1 MDKKSLR
8 NNMSTQLKS
17 MDRMTYE
24 QLSYMIGSSLIET
37 DVWKSSSTIGLT
49 VSRFP
54 EVDTWQLIRQ
64 GWKQGKK
71 IVVPKCIPS
80 TKEMSFRSISAF
92 TELEDSFFGLFEPIE
107 SQTDEVLKSDI
118 DLLVVPGLIYNRKG
132 YRIGFGGGYYDRFLE
147 GFSGQKVSLAFSKQL
162 TEEFPFEEHD
172 LPVDKIITEKEVIE
186 CKSNQL
192 MNKDS

>member
-1 MDKKSLR
+1 MDKKILR
-8 NNMSTQLKS
+8 NNMSTQLKA

-24 QLSYMIGSSLIET
+24 QLSYMIGSTLIET
-37 DVWKSSSTIGLT
+37 DVWKNSSTIGLT
-49 VSRFP
+49 VSRSP
-54 EVDTWQLIRQ
+54 EVDTWQLIRE

-80 TKEMSFRSISAF
+80 TKEMSFRNISDF

-107 SQTDEVLKSDI
+107 SRTDEVPKNEI

-147 GFSGQKVSLAFSKQL
+147 GFSGQTVSLAFSRQL
-162 TEEFPFEEHD
+162 TEELPIEEHD
-172 LPVDKIITEKEVIE
+172 IPVDKVITEKEVIE
-186 CKSNQL
+186 CKSNHR
-192 MNKDS
+192 